1 MFLMNV
7 GPLGLYE
14 HSLLSLRIT
23 WLEETN
29 SSFVNKQTVRFE
41 VLQLVT
47 EICSFLGCDAM

>member
-1 MFLMNV
+1 MNV
-7 GPLGLYE
+7 GPLGLSE

-23 WLEETN
+23 WLEETH